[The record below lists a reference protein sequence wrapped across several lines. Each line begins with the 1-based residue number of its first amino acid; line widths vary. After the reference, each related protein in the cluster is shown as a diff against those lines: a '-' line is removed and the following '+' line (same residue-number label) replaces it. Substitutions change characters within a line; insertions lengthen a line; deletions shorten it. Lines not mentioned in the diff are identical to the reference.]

1 MYRPN
6 WSTNGCSALVATPV
20 NGTLREVFLRLFLV
34 AVVLLIGTRD
44 ADAQQRVPRARASFR
59 ACDLPANCP
68 EGSAAQKLYAD
79 EPTIELVT
87 MGIGSLAWERHG
99 HIALCIRYLDPRND
113 VCFNYGIG
121 SFNKPL
127 AMAWGFFRGTNSF
140 WAGEQPIDALIQI
153 YAGRNRTV
161 WAQPIPLD
169 GAQKKKVIDALY
181 RDTAP
186 LPEREVLRPPGSN
199 LYYAYDHFWDNCTT
213 RVRDILDCA
222 TDDKCPI
229 GASGDEPPASNG
241 LLSTLKGV
249 DTDGKTFR
257 ELARDGFW
265 GMRGFLLIT
274 DVAMGRVTDRVPDY
288 WERMFLPQFL
298 REGVEK
304 KWGIKPIILY
314 QRAPELER
322 PELAGMATKADSNG
336 NGLADVEE
344 DTEHAS
350 GRALLFFLLLLL
362 TAPAVAGR
370 YFGRFQRSTL
380 ALAVL
385 PQFLLG
391 TILWFLAIISPLPY
405 VRWNESLLV
414 LLPLDLL
421 LLAFLG
427 PDKRKL
433 YAKGRVA
440 MLGLYVVLNL
450 IGVMKQPIL
459 ALVIWPLVPA
469 ALVGFWK
476 PEWSRTKPAEKP
488 AAKQSDDKAAK
499 QSA

>member
-1 MYRPN
+1 MAGTR
-6 WSTNGCSALVATPV
+6 V
-20 NGTLREVFLRLFLV
+20 NGTLREVFPRAFLV
-34 AVVLLIGTRD
+34 AFVVAIVALAGTRD
-44 ADAQQRVPRARASFR
+44 ANAQQRIPRARASFR

-68 EGSAAQKLYAD
+68 EGSVVQKLYAE

-99 HIALCIRYLDPRND
+99 HIALCIRYQDPHQD

-121 SFNKPL
+121 SFNKPV

-140 WAGEQPIDALIQI
+140 WAGEQSIDALIQI

-169 GAQKKKVIDALY
+169 GPQKKKVIDALY

-186 LPEREVLRPPGSN
+186 LPEREGMRPPGTN

-213 RVRDILDCA
+213 RVRDILDDAVGNELHKFADA
-222 TDDKCPI
+222 TQ
-229 GASGDEPPASNG
+229 
-241 LLSTLKGV
+241 
-249 DTDGKTFR
+249 TDGKTFR

-274 DVAMGRVTDRVPDY
+274 DIAMGRVTDRVPDY

-314 QRAPELER
+314 QRQPELER
-322 PELAGMATKADSNG
+322 PELAGKDTKADSNG

-350 GRALLFFLLLLL
+350 GRGLLFFLLLLL
-362 TAPAVAGR
+362 TAPAIAGR

-380 ALAVL
+380 ALAVI

-391 TILWFLAIISPLPY
+391 AILWFLAIISPLPY
-405 VRWNESLLV
+405 VMWNESLLV
-414 LLPLDLL
+414 VLPLDLL
-421 LLAFLG
+421 LLGILK

-433 YAKGRVA
+433 YARGRVA
-440 MLGLYVVLNL
+440 MLGLYVLLNL

-469 ALVGFWK
+469 FLVGFWK
-476 PEWSRTKPAEKP
+476 PEWTKGGKAVETKP
-488 AAKQSDDKAAK
+488 AAKSEKSDDKPAK
-499 QSA
+499 KSA

>member
-1 MYRPN
+1 MAGTR
-6 WSTNGCSALVATPV
+6 V
-20 NGTLREVFLRLFLV
+20 NGTLREVFLRVLLV
-34 AVVLLIGTRD
+34 AFVLLIGARG
-44 ADAQQRVPRARASFR
+44 ADAQKMRRATASFR
-59 ACDLPANCP
+59 ACDLPGNCP
-68 EGSAAQKLYAD
+68 EGSVVQKLYAE

-99 HIALCIRYLDPRND
+99 HIALCVRYLDPRRD

-127 AMAWGFFRGTNSF
+127 GMAWGFFRGTNSF
-140 WAGEQPIDALIQI
+140 WAGEQSIDALIQI

-169 GAQKKKVIDALY
+169 PAQKKKVIDALY

-186 LPEREVLRPPGSN
+186 LPEREQMRPPGSN

-213 RVRDILDCA
+213 RVRDILDEAVGNELHKFADA
-222 TDDKCPI
+222 T
-229 GASGDEPPASNG
+229 E
-241 LLSTLKGV
+241 
-249 DTDGKTFR
+249 TDGKTFR

-274 DVAMGRVTDRVPDY
+274 DIAMGRVTDRVPDY

-314 QRAPELER
+314 QRMPELER
-322 PELAGMATKADSNG
+322 PEFAGMDTKADSNG

-350 GRALLFFLLLLL
+350 GRVLMFFILLLL
-362 TAPAVAGR
+362 TAPAIAGR

-380 ALAVL
+380 ALALV
-385 PQFLLG
+385 PQFVVG

-405 VRWNESLLV
+405 VMWNESLLV
-414 LLPLDLL
+414 LLPLDVLL
-421 LLAFLG
+421 MFS
-427 PDKRKL
+427 KFKWRQQ
-433 YAKGRVA
+433 YARGRVV
-440 MLGLYVVLNL
+440 MLGLYVLLNL

-469 ALVGFWK
+469 FLVGFWK
-476 PEWSRTKPAEKP
+476 PHWTRGAGKHVGVVEFAKPDDKPAK
-488 AAKQSDDKAAK
+488 K
-499 QSA
+499 SA

>member
-6 WSTNGCSALVATPV
+6 WSTNRCSALAATRV
-20 NGTLREVFLRLFLV
+20 NGTLREVFLRAFLV
-34 AVVLLIGTRD
+34 AVVVLIGTRD
-44 ADAQQRVPRARASFR
+44 ASAQQRVRRSVASFR

-68 EGSAAQKLYAD
+68 EGSVAQKLYAE

-87 MGIGSLAWERHG
+87 MGIGSLIWERHG
-99 HIALCIRYLDPRND
+99 HIALCIRYQDPRKD
-113 VCFNYGIG
+113 ICFNYGIG
-121 SFNKPL
+121 SFQKPV

-140 WAGEQPIDALIQI
+140 WAGEQTIDALIQI

-169 GAQKKKVIDALY
+169 AAQKQKVIDALY

-186 LPEREVLRPPGSN
+186 LPEREQMRPAGTN
-199 LYYAYDHFWDNCTT
+199 LFYAYDHFWDNCTT
-213 RVRDILDCA
+213 RVRDILDAA
-222 TDDKCPI
+222 TDGSLRKFA
-229 GASGDEPPASNG
+229 GE
-241 LLSTLKGV
+241 TE
-249 DTDGKTFR
+249 TDGKTYR

-265 GMRGFLLIT
+265 GMKGALLIT
-274 DVAMGRVTDRVPDY
+274 DIAMGRVTDRVPDY

-314 QRAPELER
+314 QRQPELER
-322 PELAGMATKADSNG
+322 PELAGQNTKADSDG

-350 GRALLFFLLLLL
+350 GRVMMFFILFLLTL
-362 TAPAVAGR
+362 PAIAGR
-370 YFGRFQRSTL
+370 YFGRFQRSTM
-380 ALAVL
+380 ALAIL
-385 PQFLLG
+385 PQWLLG

-405 VRWNESLLV
+405 VMWNESLLV

-421 LLAFLG
+421 LMILK
-427 PDKRKL
+427 PEKRKL
-433 YAKGRVA
+433 YARGRVA

-450 IGVMKQPIL
+450 LGVMKQPIL
-459 ALVIWPLVPA
+459 MLVIWPLVPNF
-469 ALVGFWK
+469 LVGFWK
-476 PEWSRTKPAEKP
+476 PEWTKGKAIEKP
-488 AAKQSDDKAAK
+488 KTVEKSDDKPAK
-499 QSA
+499 KSA

>member
-6 WSTNGCSALVATPV
+6 WSTNGCSALAAVPV
-20 NGTLREVFLRLFLV
+20 NGTLREVLGRAILLAF
-34 AVVLLIGTRD
+34 VVLVGLRAPD
-44 ADAQQRVPRARASFR
+44 AHAQQRMRRATASFR

-68 EGSAAQKLYAD
+68 EGSEVRKLYD
-79 EPTIELVT
+79 EEPTIELVT
-87 MGIGSLAWERHG
+87 MGIGSLIWERHG
-99 HIALCIRYLDPRND
+99 HIALCIRYHDPRKD
-113 VCFNYGIG
+113 ICFNYGIG
-121 SFNKPL
+121 SFNKPV

-140 WAGEQPIDALIQI
+140 WAGEQSIDHLIQI

-169 GAQKKKVIDALY
+169 PAQKQKVIDALY

-186 LPEREVLRPPGSN
+186 LPEREQLRPPGSN
-199 LYYAYDHFWDNCTT
+199 LFYAYDHFWDNCTT
-213 RVRDILDCA
+213 RVRDILDDA
-222 TDDKCPI
+222 TGNELRKFAATTP
-229 GASGDEPPASNG
+229 
-241 LLSTLKGV
+241 
-249 DTDGKTFR
+249 TDGKTYR

-265 GMRGFLLIT
+265 GMKGPLLIT
-274 DVAMGRVTDRVPDY
+274 DIAMGRVTDRVPDY

-314 QRAPELER
+314 QRQPELER
-322 PELAGMATKADSNG
+322 PELAGLDTKADADG

-350 GRALLFFLLLLL
+350 GRVMLFFILLLL
-362 TAPAVAGR
+362 TAPAIAGR
-370 YFGRFQRSTL
+370 YFGKLQRATM
-380 ALAVL
+380 AFAII
-385 PQFLLG
+385 PQWLLG

-405 VRWNESLLV
+405 VMWNESLLV

-421 LLAFLG
+421 LLILK
-427 PDKRKL
+427 PEKRKL
-433 YAKGRVA
+433 YARGRVA
-440 MLGLYVVLNL
+440 MLGLYVLLNL

-459 ALVIWPLVPA
+459 MLVIWPLVPN

-476 PEWSRTKPAEKP
+476 PEWTRGGKADKP
-488 AAKQSDDKAAK
+488 AAKPEDKKSEKPDDKK
-499 QSA
+499 PEKKSA